1 MAPRPL
7 NSSLW
12 MAGQEGQRSPIP
24 ASLED
29 PLPPSPIQ
37 IQPLD
42 PLEPEF
48 PKKCR
53 SLLRGWR
60 EKVFAL
66 MVQLK
71 AQDLQHRESTTRL
84 REQVRGCICH
94 CHPER
99 SVLHSDDSLWVVAT
113 RWAQSPELRS
123 PCSHRA

>member
-1 MAPRPL
+1 MPPRAL
-7 NSSLW
+7 DSSLQT
-12 MAGQEGQRSPIP
+12 AGQRSPVH

-29 PLPPSPIQ
+29 PSSPVQ

-71 AQDLQHRESTTRL
+71 AQDLQHKDSTARL
-84 REQVRGCICH
+84 RDQVRGCV
-94 CHPER
+94 
-99 SVLHSDDSLWVVAT
+99 SVNVTLHA
-113 RWAQSPELRS
+113 AQQ
-123 PCSHRA
+123 